1 MAKKNNL
8 AHFGLSLGI
17 ASLSGVP
24 IVAVVK
30 EDPCI
35 TNTQSAPKKALPK
48 SAKGAK
54 KK

>member
-17 ASLSGVP
+17 APLV
-24 IVAVVK
+24 VVK